1 MSRVVLVTGGNRG
14 IGEAIVAAFR
24 DAGDTAVATYRHGTA
39 PQPSVLM
46 DVTDPASV
54 DAGFTAVEQQW
65 GPVEVLVA
73 NAGITRDALLVR
85 SEIRDLTEVLETNLR
100 GSVLCAQRAIRGMLR
115 ARSGR
120 IIFIGSVVGLSGSAG
135 QTAYAAAKSGLIGAA
150 RSLAR
155 ELGPRGITVNV
166 VAPGYVDT
174 AMTEV
179 LGGNARQAIIER
191 TPLGRTAQPAE
202 VAGVVTFLAGAAA
215 GFITGAVIPCDGG
228 LGMGH

>member
-14 IGEAIVAAFR
+14 IGEAIVTAFR
-24 DAGDTAVATYRHGTA
+24 DAGDTAIATYRHGPP
-39 PQPSVLM
+39 PQPGVIM
-46 DVTDPASV
+46 DVADPASI
-54 DAGFTAVEQQW
+54 DAGFLAVEQHW

-73 NAGITRDALLVR
+73 NAGITRDGLLVR
-85 SEIRDLTEVLETNLR
+85 TDVSDLDDVLATNLR
-100 GSVLCAQRAIRGMLR
+100 GSLLCAQRATRGMLR

-120 IIFIGSVVGLSGSAG
+120 IILIGSVVGLSGSAG
-135 QTAYAAAKSGLIGAA
+135 QTGYAAAKAGLIGAA

-179 LGGNARQAIIER
+179 LGDTARQAIIER
-191 TPLGRTAQPAE
+191 TPLGRTAHPAE
-202 VAGVVTFLAGAAA
+202 VAAVVTFLAGEAA